1 MNDTFLFA
9 IDWGLRGGA
18 AALTVLIAA
27 MLLREHGRETSARL
41 GALFAVGT
49 AAYAITSAAA
59 FRGHSDPV
67 AVPLLALSAGNN
79 VVFWL
84 LAAALFDDA
93 FRLRWWHAG
102 LWLLLVVLG
111 TAQCLVFPPPAPA
124 AEGLGLALTLSSLG
138 FAALAIAR
146 TVVSW
151 RADLV
156 EGRRRLRVF
165 IVGASAAYIAI
176 AAVFQLA
183 GARPGSAAPSV
194 AGAIGLLAI
203 SAVVAWSL
211 LRLSGSQVLFVS
223 TTASPGPGSEAS
235 SGLAAEAP
243 AGLDRPAADAPADRA
258 LLGALDRS
266 MTLDRV
272 YRQEG
277 LTIGSLAQALGLPEY
292 RLRRLINQ
300 ALGYRNFNSFLNS
313 YRIAEVKAAL
323 ADPAQAQVPVLTLA
337 LDAGFSSLG
346 PFNRAFKAETGMTP
360 SEYRRRQ
367 GNAAGRSAAAPGAGP
382 SIPDSADVSSKSA
395 RGMSPAP

>member
-1 MNDTFLFA
+1 
-9 IDWGLRGGA
+9 
-18 AALTVLIAA
+18 

-111 TAQCLVFPPPAPA
+111 TAQCLVFSPPAPA

-203 SAVVAWSL
+203 SAIVAWSL

-223 TTASPGPGSEAS
+223 TATAPGRPDASP
-235 SGLAAEAP
+235 GLAAEAP
-243 AGLDRPAADAPADRA
+243 AGPGRPAAPGDPADRT
-258 LLGALDRS
+258 LLAALDRS

-300 ALGYRNFNSFLNS
+300 ALGYRNFNNFLNS

-323 ADPAQAQVPVLTLA
+323 ADPAQVQVPVLTLA

-346 PFNRAFKAETGMTP
+346 PFNRAFKAATGMTP
-360 SEYRRRQ
+360 SEYRRLQ
-367 GNAAGRSAAAPGAGP
+367 GNAAGTSATTPGIGP
-382 SIPDSADVSSKSA
+382 SIPESASVSSKSA